1 MTELETIRSYLE
13 EKFLNLE
20 SEVKRFASEKTIR
33 GPKTLQTQL
42 IQKLS
47 YMQLAWERSRH
58 IDLDD
63 IYHN

>member
-1 MTELETIRSYLE
+1 ME
-13 EKFLNLE
+13 N
-20 SEVKRFASEKTIR
+20 EVKSFASEKTIR
-33 GPKTLQTQL
+33 GAKTLQTQL

-47 YMQLAWERSRH
+47 CMQLIWERSRL